1 MESTELV
8 AVNARPSA
16 ITIDLKRAAVIV
28 VDMQNDFGTEGGMF
42 HRAGFDISSIQ
53 AVIDPIARLLD
64 NARRLGVRVVYLK
77 MAFESDLSD
86 IGREGSAN
94 RDRHLAWGVGQSV
107 HCADGTTSRVLIRD
121 TWNTDIVDGLTP
133 EPGDTVVYKNRFS
146 GFVNPELD
154 AHLRSFAVTD
164 LIFVGCTTSVCVEST
179 LRDAM
184 MLDYRCLLLED
195 CTHEP
200 MGSNFSRTN
209 HDASVFIIANGFG
222 WVTSSDELLRDL
234 NQHFALT
241 SDQPEH

>member
-1 MESTELV
+1 MGSSESV
-8 AVNARPSA
+8 AVNARPSEV
-16 ITIDLKRAAVIV
+16 TIDLTHAAVIV
-28 VDMQNDFGTEGGMF
+28 VDMQNDFGTEDGMF

-53 AVIDPIARLLD
+53 AVVDPIARVLD
-64 NARRLGVRVVYLK
+64 DARRLGIRVVYLK

-107 HCADGTTSRVLIRD
+107 HRADGTMSRVLIRD
-121 TWNTDIVDGLTP
+121 TWNTDIVEGLKP
-133 EPGDTVVYKNRFS
+133 EPTDKVLYKNRFS

-154 AHLRSFAVTD
+154 AHLRSLDITD
-164 LIFVGCTTSVCVEST
+164 LIFVGCTTSICVEST

-200 MGSNFSRTN
+200 MGSDLSRTN
-209 HDASVFIIANGFG
+209 HDASVFIVANGFG
-222 WVTSSDELLRDL
+222 WVTSSDEFLRAV
-234 NQHFALT
+234 NQHIAVG
-241 SDQPEH
+241 